1 MILELSKVHKMEVSE
16 LLHNY
21 DEFPA
26 ECAARLVEII
36 KEGTAKDDLFELIQ
50 CVASLVGWLANV
62 VGGEE
67 KPIIGSEDDC
77 DECGAILELCDVAG
91 VEVPAAGFGGEFLK
105 NLLVQA
111 LLSIVDNLLDEL
123 QNDGDSEV
131 WAAVYELL
139 RVVLFQLG
147 DILEKLDA

>member
-1 MILELSKVHKMEVSE
+1 MKVSE
-16 LLHNY
+16 LLHNF

-36 KEGTAKDDLFELIQ
+36 KEGTAKDNLFELIQ

-62 VGGEE
+62 MDGED
-67 KPIIGSEDDC
+67 KPIIGAAEDC
-77 DECGAILELCDVAG
+77 DECGAILELCEVTG
-91 VEVPAAGFGGEFLK
+91 VEVPAAGFAAGFLR

-111 LLSIVDNLLDEL
+111 LLSVVDNLLDEL
-123 QNDGDSEV
+123 QNDGGGELMD
-131 WAAVYELL
+131 AVYELL

-147 DILEKLDA
+147 EILEKLDA